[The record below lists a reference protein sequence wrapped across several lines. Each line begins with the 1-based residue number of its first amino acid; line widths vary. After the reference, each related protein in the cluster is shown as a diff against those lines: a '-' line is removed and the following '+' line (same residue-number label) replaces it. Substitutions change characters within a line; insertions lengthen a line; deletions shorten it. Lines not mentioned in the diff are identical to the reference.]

1 MSEQNYFNH
10 KRYDPLY
17 HFILIPVSMVGLI
30 LSIINLINAAPIQHY
45 NAALLTL
52 VFIILFLV
60 VALARLYSLKV
71 QNRIIRAEE
80 NFRHFVLTGKALDPT
95 LRMGQIIA
103 LRFASDEEFPTLA
116 SRAVN
121 EKLQPAEIKKS
132 IKNWRADY
140 YRV

>member
-1 MSEQNYFNH
+1 MSEQNLSNH

-17 HFILIPVSMVGLI
+17 HFVLMPASLIGLI
-30 LSIINLINAAPIQHY
+30 LGIVNLINASADQHY

-80 NFRHFVLTGKALDPT
+80 NFRHFILTGKALDPT

>member
-1 MSEQNYFNH
+1 MSQQNLSNH

-17 HFILIPVSMVGLI
+17 HFVLMPVSLAGLI
-30 LSIINLINAAPIQHY
+30 LGIINLIHTSADQHY

-60 VALARLYSLKV
+60 VALTRLYSLKV

-80 NFRHFVLTGKALDPT
+80 NFRHFELTGKGLDPT

-103 LRFASDEEFPTLA
+103 LRFASDEEFPSMAT
-116 SRAVN
+116 RAVS
-121 EKLQPAEIKKS
+121 EKMKPEEIKKS
-132 IKNWRADY
+132 IRNWRADY